1 MVTTPPVKITR
12 EEVDRIAKLARLSL
26 GDGEAEAMTRQL
38 DDILGYV
45 AQLQNLD
52 TAGVEPTSQVGA
64 AETPMREDEPR
75 PSLEQ
80 SEALANAPKSAGG
93 GFVVP
98 KTVDVG

>member
-1 MVTTPPVKITR
+1 MKITR
-12 EEVDRIAKLARLSL
+12 AEVERIAKLARLSL
-26 GDGEAEAMTRQL
+26 GDAEAEAMTKQL
-38 DDILGYV
+38 DAILEYV

-52 TAGVEPTSQVGA
+52 TTGVEPTSQVGA
-64 AETPMREDEPR
+64 TATPMREDEPR
-75 PSLEQ
+75 PSLSQ

>member
-1 MVTTPPVKITR
+1 MRITR
-12 EEVDRIAKLARLSL
+12 AEVERIAKLARLSL
-26 GDGEAEAMTRQL
+26 GDAEAEAMTKQL
-38 DDILGYV
+38 DAILEYV

-52 TAGVEPTSQVGA
+52 TTGVEPTSQVGA
-64 AETPMREDEPR
+64 TETPMREDEPR
-75 PSLEQ
+75 PSLSQ

>member
-1 MVTTPPVKITR
+1 MRITR
-12 EEVDRIAKLARLSL
+12 AEVERIAKLARLSL
-26 GDGEAEAMTRQL
+26 GDAEAEAMTKQL
-38 DDILGYV
+38 DAILEYV

-64 AETPMREDEPR
+64 TETPMREDEPR
-75 PSLEQ
+75 PSLSQ

>member
-1 MVTTPPVKITR
+1 MKITR
-12 EEVDRIAKLARLSL
+12 AEVERIAKLARLSL
-26 GDGEAEAMTRQL
+26 GDAEAEAMTKQL
-38 DDILGYV
+38 DAILEYV

-52 TAGVEPTSQVGA
+52 TTGVEPTSQVGA
-64 AETPMREDEPR
+64 TETPMREDEPR
-75 PSLEQ
+75 PSLSQ